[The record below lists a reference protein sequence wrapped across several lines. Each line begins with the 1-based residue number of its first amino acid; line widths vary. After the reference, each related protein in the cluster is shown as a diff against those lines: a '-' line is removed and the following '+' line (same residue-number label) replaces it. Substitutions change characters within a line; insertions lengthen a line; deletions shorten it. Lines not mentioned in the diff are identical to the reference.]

1 MAWLKDPSQNLH
13 IIERMKMNKIMHL
26 SHVIS
31 REIFQAVDFLGRFM
45 KEFVEPIET
54 LVKMKILKVL
64 ELALSNVEL

>member
-1 MAWLKDPSQNLH
+1 
-13 IIERMKMNKIMHL
+13 MKMNKIMHL